1 MIKAHLPPEKSVYS
15 LPRAVP
21 GSPKPSRPHI
31 PVRRPAA
38 IPVPAPE
45 TTPGNHPPKLP
56 PGTFPH
62 PPGTT
67 PEITHSC
74 ACSRTHLE
82 SISETSAHGTC
93 SRKHPPRPKPSCT
106 HPREPALKPSLQ
118 PPTLETIPGTI
129 SETTAPGTDL
139 QTPALPGPSANRGIS
154 RVPRPSAPGRGH
166 SRARISTGSDKIMPD
181 NAKFSHNY
189 S

>member
-15 LPRAVP
+15 LPRAAP

-45 TTPGNHPPKLP
+45 PPPGTHPPKLP
-56 PGTFPH
+56 PGTSPASARNH
-62 PPGTT
+62 SGNIL
-67 PEITHSC
+67 EI
-74 ACSRTHLE
+74 
-82 SISETSAHGTC
+82 
-93 SRKHPPRPKPSCT
+93 PRPKPSWI

-118 PPTLETIPGTI
+118 PPAPETIPGTI

-139 QTPALPGPSANRGIS
+139 QTPGP
-154 RVPRPSAPGRGH
+154 PRPLRKPGHFPRSKAIRPGQG
-166 SRARISTGSDKIMPD
+166 TLPD
-181 NAKFSHNY
+181 TNIDRE
-189 S
+189 

>member
-15 LPRAVP
+15 LPRAAP

-38 IPVPAPE
+38 MPVPAPE
-45 TTPGNHPPKLP
+45 TTPGHLPREPP
-56 PGTFPH
+56 PH

-67 PEITHSC
+67 PE
-74 ACSRTHLE
+74 
-82 SISETSAHGTC
+82 
-93 SRKHPPRPKPSCT
+93 PSCT

-118 PPTLETIPGTI
+118 PPAPETIPGTI

-139 QTPALPGPSANRGIS
+139 QTPDPPRPLRKPGHFPRSKAIRPGQGILPGTNIDRE
-154 RVPRPSAPGRGH
+154 
-166 SRARISTGSDKIMPD
+166 
-181 NAKFSHNY
+181 
-189 S
+189 

>member
-1 MIKAHLPPEKSVYS
+1 MIKAYLPPEKSVYS
-15 LPRAVP
+15 LPRAAP

-45 TTPGNHPPKLP
+45 TTPGNHPRIRPEPLRKHP
-56 PGTFPH
+56 RTH
-62 PPGTT
+62 PPRNHSRNH
-67 PEITHSC
+67 THSC

-139 QTPALPGPSANRGIS
+139 QTPDPPRPLRKPGHFPRSKAIRPGQGILPGTNIDRE
-154 RVPRPSAPGRGH
+154 
-166 SRARISTGSDKIMPD
+166 
-181 NAKFSHNY
+181 
-189 S
+189 

>member
-56 PGTFPH
+56 PGTSPASARNH
-62 PPGTT
+62 SGNIL
-67 PEITHSC
+67 EI
-74 ACSRTHLE
+74 
-82 SISETSAHGTC
+82 
-93 SRKHPPRPKPSCT
+93 PRPKPSCT

-118 PPTLETIPGTI
+118 PPAPETIPGTI

-139 QTPALPGPSANRGIS
+139 QTPDPPRPLHKPGHFPRSKAIRPGQGTLPGTNIDRE
-154 RVPRPSAPGRGH
+154 
-166 SRARISTGSDKIMPD
+166 
-181 NAKFSHNY
+181 
-189 S
+189 

>member
-15 LPRAVP
+15 LPRAAP

-56 PGTFPH
+56 PGTSPASARNH
-62 PPGTT
+62 SGNIL
-67 PEITHSC
+67 EI
-74 ACSRTHLE
+74 
-82 SISETSAHGTC
+82 
-93 SRKHPPRPKPSCT
+93 PRPKPSWI

-118 PPTLETIPGTI
+118 PPAPETIPGTI

-139 QTPALPGPSANRGIS
+139 QTPGP
-154 RVPRPSAPGRGH
+154 PRPLRKPGHFPCSKAIRPGQG
-166 SRARISTGSDKIMPD
+166 TLPD
-181 NAKFSHNY
+181 TNIDRE
-189 S
+189 

>member
-1 MIKAHLPPEKSVYS
+1 MIKAYLPPEKSVYS
-15 LPRAVP
+15 LPRAAP

-38 IPVPAPE
+38 MPVPAPE

-82 SISETSAHGTC
+82 SISETSAHGT
-93 SRKHPPRPKPSCT
+93 
-106 HPREPALKPSLQ
+106 
-118 PPTLETIPGTI
+118 
-129 SETTAPGTDL
+129 DL
-139 QTPALPGPSANRGIS
+139 QTPGPPRPLRKPGIT
-154 RVPRPSAPGRGH
+154 RVPRPSAPGREY
-166 SRARISTGSDKIMPD
+166 SRAQISTVNDKITPG